1 MDMIHQYTAF
11 QKVDFKND
19 STICYSQET
28 HFKYND
34 IGSLKVKEGEKIN
47 HANIS

>member
-1 MDMIHQYTAF
+1 MIHRYIEF

-34 IGSLKVKEGEKIN
+34 IDRLKVKGEKRCIM
-47 HANIS
+47 